1 MRWRMSGLW
10 LLLALVSLA
19 PLVSPVPSWAH
30 SGSEWLSDEIVTQ
43 NAPLSATSNSS
54 SSFTLSAAPEPP
66 GLPWPVLL
74 GALGIVAIGWRQP
87 RRTLA
92 LAIVLLLAVFAFQE
106 GLHSVHHLAD
116 KSPLTKCAVA
126 LAAAHLSA
134 TSADDGGVTDVILPA
149 PALATEIGQS
159 DPVALFPSPVQ
170 GRAPPI
176 AIV

>member
-1 MRWRMSGLW
+1 MRWRVSGVW

-19 PLVSPVPSWAH
+19 LLCSPVPSWAH

-43 NAPLSATSNSS
+43 RAPLPAASESR

-66 GLPWPVLL
+66 GLPWPVVL
-74 GALGIVAIGWRQP
+74 GVLGIAAIAWRRP
-87 RRTLA
+87 RHTVA
-92 LAIVLLLAVFAFQE
+92 LAVVLLLAVFAFQD

-116 KSPLTKCAVA
+116 RSPLAKCAVA
-126 LAAAHLSA
+126 VAAAHLSA
-134 TSADDGGVTDVILPA
+134 TTADDGGVTDVILPV
-149 PALATEIGQS
+149 PALATEIGQP

-176 AIV
+176 AAA

>member
-54 SSFTLSAAPEPP
+54 SSFTLTAAPEPP

-74 GALGIVAIGWRQP
+74 GALGIVAIGWPQP

-92 LAIVLLLAVFAFQE
+92 LAVVLLLAVFAFQE

-126 LAAAHLSA
+126 LAAVHLSA

-176 AIV
+176 AIA